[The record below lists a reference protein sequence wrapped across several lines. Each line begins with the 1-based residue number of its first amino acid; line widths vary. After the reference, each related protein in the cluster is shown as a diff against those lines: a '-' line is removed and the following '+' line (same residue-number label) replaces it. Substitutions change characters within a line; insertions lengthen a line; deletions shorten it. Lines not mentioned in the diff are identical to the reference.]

1 MLRGTDNVQGQTS
14 EHIFPPNGNYCLFY
28 PSNLFR
34 NARSFENWGLMYGAE
49 GDSFVFP
56 SVLMFPET
64 KSRDIKQN

>member
-49 GDSFVFP
+49 GDSC
-56 SVLMFPET
+56 FPECPNV
-64 KSRDIKQN
+64 SRDEV